1 MDDAYRARAEARRSR
16 LRGGVAHS
24 FEELERA
31 GLEFW
36 QSAPPGARLDA
47 IWQLIVDE
55 WIVGGKR
62 GPPPRLDGSAWG
74 ILRFER

>member
-55 WIVGGKR
+55 WIVGGK
-62 GPPPRLDGSAWG
+62 LDRRRKAWTSTPT
-74 ILRFER
+74 